1 MDIITYSLAKSYAN
15 KVGSDFD
22 EEILATMIGEYYK
35 SGFENYEYESLV
47 KEALKL
53 VDPAFIELLNSEI
66 LPDLGDTFITNYHFQ
81 QKVATWKSKLV
92 SDNIL
97 KENCL

>member
-1 MDIITYSLAKSYAN
+1 MRKWAAYAN
-15 KVGSDFD
+15 KIGSDFD
-22 EEILATMIGEYYK
+22 EEILATMIGDYYK
-35 SGFENYEYESLV
+35 AGFENYEYESLV
-47 KEALKL
+47 KEALEL

-66 LPDLGDTFITNYHFQ
+66 LPDLGDTFITNYYFQ
-81 QKVATWKSKLV
+81 QKVSTWKSKLV

>member
-1 MDIITYSLAKSYAN
+1 MRKWAAYAN
-15 KVGSDFD
+15 KIGSDFD

-35 SGFENYEYESLV
+35 SEFENYEYESLV
-47 KEALKL
+47 KEALEL